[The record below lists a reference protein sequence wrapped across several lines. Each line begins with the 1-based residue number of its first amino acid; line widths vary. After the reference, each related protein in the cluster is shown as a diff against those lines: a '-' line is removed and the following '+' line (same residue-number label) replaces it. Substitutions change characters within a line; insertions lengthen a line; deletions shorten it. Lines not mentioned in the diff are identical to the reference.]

1 MSQPPRRRR
10 KLGKSKTEEGY
21 GQGQAVIDFGDDVL
35 LDEDA
40 MVEALRGGQIAMA
53 GLDVFRDEPLPS
65 SSPLLSLPNVVL
77 APHTGGG
84 SQRSRALDRPAA
96 LANILRFFH
105 GEPVRGVINSD

>member
-1 MSQPPRRRR
+1 MIGAREFARMKPSATLINVAR
-10 KLGKSKTEEGY
+10 GG
-21 GQGQAVIDFGDDVL
+21 II
-35 LDEDA
+35 DEDA

-65 SSPLLSLPNVVL
+65 SSPLLTLPNVVL

-96 LANILRFFH
+96 LANILRFFR